1 MGHPSYLTPGNGV
14 QFSQSFSTSGMPFT
28 NASSGRKNCNCKNSR
43 CLKLYCECFASG
55 EYCKNC
61 NCNNC
66 CNNME
71 NEAVRKETIAAVLE
85 RNANAFRP
93 KISNVTV

>member
-1 MGHPSYLTPGNGV
+1 MPPPGVYITPSFPGPQMSLPGMA
-14 QFSQSFSTSGMPFT
+14 SGK
-28 NASSGRKNCNCKNSR
+28 KNCNCKNSK

-61 NCNNC
+61 NCNGC

-71 NEAVRKETIAAVLE
+71 NESVRKETISAILE
-85 RNANAFRP
+85 RNPNAFRP
-93 KISNVTV
+93 KISNVAI

>member
-1 MGHPSYLTPGNGV
+1 MNIPGMSNGK
-14 QFSQSFSTSGMPFT
+14 
-28 NASSGRKNCNCKNSR
+28 KNCNCKNSR

-61 NCNNC
+61 NCNGC

-71 NEAVRKETIAAVLE
+71 NESVRKETIAAILE
-85 RNANAFRP
+85 RNPVAFRP
-93 KISNVTV
+93 KISNIPNAPQTPVPSLV